1 MADRP
6 AKFQLVVERVASR
19 TLESNPLGDP
29 ATRELLLIVPED
41 AATYRE
47 LPLVFVL
54 AGYTGRGR
62 SILEDHPWSEGLLRR
77 MDRLAR
83 EERIG
88 PMVVALPDC
97 FSRYGGSQYLNST
110 ATGRYED
117 YLWQDLL
124 PVVQRSFPIG
134 RIGVAG
140 KSSGGY
146 GAIVQAMRH
155 PEIISAAAVHSGDM
169 YFEYCYRGD
178 FPRAVRELR
187 NGGVAGVLERF
198 DAERKK
204 LSSPLLEV
212 MDIIAMAA
220 CYSPDADSP
229 HGFALP
235 FEPATG
241 EIRTDVWARWLA
253 CDPVRMVEHPEHAA
267 ALRQLR
273 LLHIDCGN
281 RDEFFLDLG
290 ARVFSSRLTALGI
303 AHDHEE
309 FDDGHTSVQYR
320 YDTSLPKLWRALRA

>member
-1 MADRP
+1 M
-6 AKFQLVVERVASR
+6 KFQLIVERVSSR
-19 TLESNPLGDP
+19 ALEGNPLGDP
-29 ATRELLLIVPED
+29 VERELLLIAPED
-41 AATYRE
+41 AAAQRD

-83 EERIG
+83 EGRIG
-88 PMVVALPDC
+88 PMIAALPDC
-97 FSRYGGSQYLNST
+97 FTRYGGSQYLNSA

-124 PVVQRSFPIG
+124 PEVRRGFSIG

-178 FPRAVRELR
+178 FPKAARELR
-187 NGGVAGVLERF
+187 SGGVPGFLARF

-204 LSSPLLEV
+204 LGSSLLEA
-212 MDIIAMAA
+212 MDILAMAA
-220 CYSPDADSP
+220 CYSPARDAP

-241 EIRTDVWARWLA
+241 EIRPEVWARWLA
-253 CDPVRMVEHPEHAA
+253 HDPVRMLDNPEYVT
-267 ALRQLR
+267 ALRRLR
-273 LLHIDCGN
+273 LLHIDCGA
-281 RDEFFLDLG
+281 RDEYFLDLG
-290 ARVFSSRLTALGI
+290 TRIFSSRLTALGV

-309 FDDGHTSVQYR
+309 YDDGHFSVQYR
-320 YDTSLPKLWRALRA
+320 YDTSLPKLWQALRA